1 MRLPTRQELALT
13 YWGDGIA
20 IIKTKERSNQYVMEK
35 AEPTMNG
42 FIISEFGLFKVE
54 SHTLYRH
61 NKQPMSIYNSHG
73 TTLPKIIVQNVE
85 KFYRKR
91 EFLKLK
97 DELNKVYPD
106 IITRRTY
113 DTIWQIMDAI
123 VDKTQHYAID
133 LNTEKYLAFFRAFNP
148 KAARYLNIISNDAKK
163 GVDSLSPPT
172 IAKLIS
178 FGMWFFLAIV
188 FFAIISNGPAWIRD
202 IQDWIRG

>member
-20 IIKTKERSNQYVMEK
+20 FIKIKSNQFIVEK

-42 FIISEFGLFKVE
+42 FIISEYGLFKVE
-54 SHTLYRH
+54 EDTLYRH
-61 NKQPMSIYNSHG
+61 NKQPMSFYNSHG
-73 TTLPKIIVQNVE
+73 EQLPKKVVENVE

-106 IITRRTY
+106 IIQKQRY

-123 VDKTQHYAID
+123 VNKTKHYAID
-133 LNTEKYLAFFRAFNP
+133 LDTEKYLAFFRAFNP
-148 KAARYLNIISNDAKK
+148 KAGRYLNIISNDAKK
-163 GVDSLSPPT
+163 GVDSLSPPAL
-172 IAKLIS
+172 AKLIS

-188 FFAIISNGPAWIRD
+188 FFAVISNGP
-202 IQDWIRG
+202 DWIRQLQGWIGTR

>member
-1 MRLPTRQELALT
+1 
-13 YWGDGIA
+13 
-20 IIKTKERSNQYVMEK
+20 MEK

-42 FIISEFGLFKVE
+42 YIISEYGLFKVE

-73 TTLPKIIVQNVE
+73 ITLPKIIVENVE

-97 DELNKVYPD
+97 DELNKVYPE
-106 IITRRTY
+106 IIAKQRY
-113 DTIWQIMDAI
+113 NTIWEIMNAI
-123 VDKTQHYAID
+123 VEKTQHYAID

-148 KAARYLNIISNDAKK
+148 KAARYLNIICNDAKK
-163 GVDSLSPPT
+163 GVDSLSPPAL
-172 IAKLIS
+172 AKLIS

-188 FFAIISNGPAWIRD
+188 FFAIISNGP
-202 IQDWIRG
+202 DWIRQIQIWIRG